1 MHVTAKDSAT
11 KIVNEI
17 RNILSY
23 NPDMSL
29 EQLIAGSPSV
39 EVKTHFRDKEHM
51 EEHTLSKI
59 ESTPGI
65 KEAMLLAF
73 ENNRL

>member
-1 MHVTAKDSAT
+1 MRVL
-11 KIVNEI
+11 N
-17 RNILSY
+17 Y
-23 NPDMSL
+23 NPDMSI
-29 EQLIAGSPSV
+29 EQLIAGSPST

-51 EEHTLSKI
+51 ETHTLAKI
-59 ESTPGI
+59 DTNPEI